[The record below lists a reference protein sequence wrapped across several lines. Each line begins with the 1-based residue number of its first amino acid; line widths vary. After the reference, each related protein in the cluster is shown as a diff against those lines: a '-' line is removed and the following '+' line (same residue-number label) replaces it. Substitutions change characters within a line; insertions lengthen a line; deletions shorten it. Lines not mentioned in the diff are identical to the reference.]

1 MLDKIANIGAEQGF
15 LMTFAIVV
23 LFILCYIIHVAM
35 GDWKEQKAIE
45 RKERQLD
52 REIDIKTQ
60 DKFNQIIENQSKQI
74 ERSTISIQGYQTELT
89 RHTVSSSNSFK
100 EIVTKLDELD
110 SKVKKIGEHSEVLA
124 TKEMVEDVSLDIKDI
139 KDKLK
144 KD

>member
-1 MLDKIANIGAEQGF
+1 MLDNIARIGAEQGF

-110 SKVKKIGEHSEVLA
+110 SKVKKIGEHSEALA

>member
-1 MLDKIANIGAEQGF
+1 MLDNIAKISAEQGF

-35 GDWKEQKAIE
+35 GDWKEQK
-45 RKERQLD
+45 KLERQERQKD
-52 REIDIKTQ
+52 RALEIDTNAKYA
-60 DKFNQIIENQSKQI
+60 QIIENQSKQI
-74 ERSTISIQGYQTELT
+74 ERSTISIQGYQSELSKHTE
-89 RHTVSSSNSFK
+89 SSSASFK
-100 EIVTKLDELD
+100 EISTKLDDLD
-110 SKVKKIGEHSEVLA
+110 YKVKKIGEHSEALA

>member
-1 MLDKIANIGAEQGF
+1 MLDNIARIGAEQGF

-52 REIDIKTQ
+52 REVQKENAERYADIIK
-60 DKFNQIIENQSKQI
+60 NQSIQI
-74 ERSTISIQGYQTELT
+74 ERSTSSIKGYQSELSKHTE
-89 RHTVSSSNSFK
+89 SSSASFK
-100 EIVTKLDELD
+100 EISTKLDELD
-110 SKVKKIGEHSEVLA
+110 YKVKKIGEHSEALA